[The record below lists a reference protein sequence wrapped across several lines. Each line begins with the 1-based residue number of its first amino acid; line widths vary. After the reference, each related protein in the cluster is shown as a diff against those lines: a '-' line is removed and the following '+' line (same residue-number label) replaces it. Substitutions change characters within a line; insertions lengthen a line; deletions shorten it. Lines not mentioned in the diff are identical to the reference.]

1 MGRRS
6 GGSTA
11 SAVAAVA
18 RVGLVVAVFVAG
30 SAGAAPAPAAVLSA
44 ADIANAQAIYK
55 ANACASCHQA
65 DRKLVGPAYRD
76 IAAKYKNDPGA
87 QAHLEKV
94 VRNGGSGVW
103 GAIPMPSHPRMS
115 DGDIHAVVGWI
126 LAGAPEK

>member
-1 MGRRS
+1 MAVM
-6 GGSTA
+6 A
-11 SAVAAVA
+11 SIRALAVSS
-18 RVGLVVAVFVAG
+18 VVAVVALP
-30 SAGAAPAPAAVLSA
+30 ATTMAATPAAPV
-44 ADIANAQAIYK
+44 DIANAQAIYK

-76 IAAKYKNDPGA
+76 IAAKYKNDAGA

-115 DGDIHAVVGWI
+115 DSDIRTVVSWI
-126 LAGAPEK
+126 LAGAPDK